1 MRVSRVYLPLE
12 LTTDATVPITDKT
25 FHYLTRVLR
34 LGANAPLAVFNG
46 EGGEYDATIIE
57 VTKKTALIRT
67 TTFRDD
73 DAESPLRITLAQG
86 LAKGEKMDWIV
97 QKATEL
103 GVNEIQ
109 PLFTRY
115 SDVKLND
122 ERAEKRRQHWQEIAI
137 SACEQCGRNRVP
149 AIHSPISISD
159 WLTSLDQPQPDE
171 KRIVFQ
177 PQQSVNTSSASV
189 SSARLLIGPEGGFHD
204 DELKHAGSLGFKFRS
219 MGPRILRS
227 ETAAVTAMCL
237 AQTWWGDLNEPNG

>member
-12 LTTDATVPITDKT
+12 LTTDATVSITDKA

-34 LGANAPLAVFNG
+34 LGANAPLVVFNG
-46 EGGEYDATIIE
+46 EGGEFDATIVE
-57 VTKKTALIRT
+57 VTKKSALIRT
-67 TTFRDD
+67 TTFRDLD
-73 DAESPLRITLAQG
+73 VESPLRITLAQG

-137 SACEQCGRNRVP
+137 SACEQCGRNRPP
-149 AIHSPISISD
+149 AIHSPITISD
-159 WLTSLDQPQPDE
+159 WLTTLGQLQSDE

-177 PQQSVNTSSASV
+177 PQKSVHTSTASV

-204 DELKHAGSLGFKFRS
+204 DELKHAIATGFEFRS
-219 MGPRILRS
+219 VGPRILRT
-227 ETAAVTAMCL
+227 ETAAITAICL
-237 AQTWWGDLNEPNG
+237 AQTWWGDFNAATS